1 MGSLA
6 KQTSHPHGGNKRQG
20 REGRQWKSTPPFN
33 PTVIE
38 FAHKHEPS
46 GALIARLFF
55 FTAIKKRATRSI
67 LLNVLERSGYR

>member
-6 KQTSHPHGGNKRQG
+6 KQTSHPHGGKKGKAEREDSG
-20 REGRQWKSTPPFN
+20 RAPPPFN

-55 FTAIKKRATRSI
+55 FTAIKK
-67 LLNVLERSGYR
+67 ERQGQFC